1 MTSKQFIAAFLAG
14 AAGIAAVGVPV
25 NMYVDVYGIFRP
37 AHGRRLAIYGEERL
51 AKYLHSFRYIPE
63 NFDGVLLGS
72 SVSDNLETDHLGRYR
87 IYNASINGGN
97 IEDLRPLAEN
107 LFRRGE
113 LRLTVFCIHRYLT
126 LDHVKKTD
134 LMNPRQYWGALGSP
148 QLIAAYASGLA
159 TRSGF
164 LQPAFEECGARRFGL
179 DGDAAQSRKAI
190 TDALDGIVHGTAL
203 AGNYTID
210 PVALSEL
217 KEILAAAR
225 RHSRRVLV
233 FHPPLPAPV
242 LAVRAAQF
250 EHYRDTI
257 DALLQPGD
265 LLVDLNGPQ
274 YAAMRADYGNF
285 VDAVHLSHAGASQV
299 SSELGK
305 ALAAADSGAQTAE
318 RF

>member
-14 AAGIAAVGVPV
+14 AAGIAAVVVPL

-37 AHGRRLAIYGEERL
+37 AHGRRLSLYGEERL
-51 AKYLHSFRYIPE
+51 AKYLHTFRYIPE

-72 SVSDNLETDHLGRYR
+72 SVSDNLETDRLGPYR

-97 IEDLRPLAEN
+97 IEDLKPLAEN

-113 LRLTVFCIHRYLT
+113 LQLTVFCIHRYLT

-148 QLIAAYASGLA
+148 QLIAAYVSGLA
-159 TRSGF
+159 IRGGF
-164 LQPAFEECGARRFGL
+164 LQPAYEECGARRSGS
-179 DGDAAQSRKAI
+179 DDAVQSRKAI
-190 TDALDGIVHGTAL
+190 GDALDGIARGTAL

-217 KEILAAAR
+217 KGILAAAR
-225 RHSRRVLV
+225 RHSRRILV
-233 FHPPLPAPV
+233 FHPPLPAAV
-242 LAVRAAQF
+242 LAVRTAQF

-257 DALLQPGD
+257 NALLQPGD
-265 LLVDLNGPQ
+265 LLVDFNGPQ
-274 YAAMRADYGNF
+274 YAEMRADYGNF

-305 ALAAADSGAQTAE
+305 ALATNAAGAQTAQ

>member
-1 MTSKQFIAAFLAG
+1 MTSKQFIAAFLVG
-14 AAGIAAVGVPV
+14 AAGIAAVVVPL

-37 AHGRRLAIYGEERL
+37 AHGRRLSLYGEERL
-51 AKYLHSFRYIPE
+51 AKYLHTFRYIPE

-72 SVSDNLETDHLGRYR
+72 SVSDNLETDRLGPYR

-97 IEDLRPLAEN
+97 VEDLKPLAEN

-113 LRLTVFCIHRYLT
+113 LQLTVFCIHRYLT

-148 QLIAAYASGLA
+148 QLIAAYISGLA
-159 TRSGF
+159 VRSGL
-164 LQPAFEECGARRFGL
+164 LQPAFEECGARRFGF
-179 DGDAAQSRKAI
+179 DSDAARSRKAI
-190 TDALDGIVHGTAL
+190 GDALDGIARGTAL
-203 AGNYTID
+203 AGSYTID

-217 KEILAAAR
+217 REILASAR
-225 RHSRRVLV
+225 RHSRRMLV
-233 FHPPLPAPV
+233 FHPPLPAAV
-242 LAVRAAQF
+242 LAVRTAQF

-265 LLVDLNGPQ
+265 LLVDFNGPQ
-274 YAAMRADYGNF
+274 YAEMRADYRNF
-285 VDAVHLSHAGASQV
+285 VDAAHLSHAGAGQV

-305 ALAAADSGAQTAE
+305 ALAASETGAQTAE